1 MRKTALLFLLGFVA
15 ATSTI
20 GLFVVQ
26 ADTPGEYPEFY
37 FTRLVYRENG
47 RRSPYTMRKPPQ
59 FTCPEFG
66 GGRFFPQQ
74 GWGWATDYPGG
85 DCKFMG
91 GVHRLTGI
99 RVHTDPNVV
108 EIMDENLFK
117 FPYVYV
123 VEPGGMYLSDDEASQ
138 LREYL

>member
-1 MRKTALLFLLGFVA
+1 MKKTAALSLLFLIVVVCTVA
-15 ATSTI
+15 LSR
-20 GLFVVQ
+20 VQ
-26 ADTPGEYPEFY
+26 ADTPEEYPEFY
-37 FTRLVYRENG
+37 FTRLLYQENG
-47 RRSPYTMRKPPQ
+47 FRSPFTMAKPPQ

-66 GGRFFPQQ
+66 GGRFFPLQ

-108 EIMDENLFK
+108 GILEDDLFK
-117 FPYVYV
+117 FPYVYI
-123 VEPGGMYLSDDEASQ
+123 
-138 LREYL
+138 